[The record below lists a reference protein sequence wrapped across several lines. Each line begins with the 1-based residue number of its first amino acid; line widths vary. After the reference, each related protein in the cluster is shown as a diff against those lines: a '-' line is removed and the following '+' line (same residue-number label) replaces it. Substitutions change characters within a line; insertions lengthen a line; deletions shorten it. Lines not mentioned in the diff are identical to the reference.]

1 MNIGIA
7 KQEAVRTLYG
17 KAKWCYL
24 SAPDTAFNKEE
35 YKVDLE
41 VSKVDAQEHM
51 KAIKKIID
59 NTAKEGTYLD
69 KVRLPYKEE
78 GDVVVFKLHSQFKPK
93 MWDRNQKEL
102 GADISIWK
110 DSTMWINYKP
120 KGYDKSVGI
129 GCTLYIQS
137 GQIDELVQGSPGSN
151 GSCPFPKRSEEAT
164 A

>member
-17 KAKWCYL
+17 KARWCYL

-59 NTAKEGTYLD
+59 DTAKGVKLD

-93 MWDRNQKEL
+93 MWDKNQKEI
-102 GADISIWK
+102 GPEVSIWK
-110 DSTMWINYKP
+110 DSTMWITFKP
-120 KGYDKSVGI
+120 KGYNKSVGI
-129 GCTLYIQS
+129 GCTLYIQG
-137 GQIDELVQGSPGSN
+137 GQIDKLVQGSPGSN
-151 GSCPFPKRSEEAT
+151 GACPYPNRSKEAT

>member
-17 KAKWCYL
+17 KARWCYL

-59 NTAKEGTYLD
+59 DTAKGVKLD

-93 MWDRNQKEL
+93 MWDKNQKEI
-102 GADISIWK
+102 GPEVSIWK
-110 DSTMWINYKP
+110 DSTMWITFKP
-120 KGYDKSVGI
+120 KGYNKSVGI
-129 GCTLYIQS
+129 GCTLYIG
-137 GQIDELVQGSPGSN
+137 GQIDKLVQGSPGSN
-151 GSCPFPKRSEEAT
+151 GACPYPNRSKEAT

>member
-7 KQEAVRTLYG
+7 KEEAVRTLHG

-41 VSKVDAQEHM
+41 VPKVEAQEHM
-51 KAIKKIID
+51 RAIKKIID
-59 NTAKEGTYLD
+59 NTVSGVKLD

-93 MWDRNQKEL
+93 MWTRDQKEL
-102 GADISIWK
+102 GPEVSIWK

-137 GQIDELVQGSPGSN
+137 GQIDELVQGTAGGN